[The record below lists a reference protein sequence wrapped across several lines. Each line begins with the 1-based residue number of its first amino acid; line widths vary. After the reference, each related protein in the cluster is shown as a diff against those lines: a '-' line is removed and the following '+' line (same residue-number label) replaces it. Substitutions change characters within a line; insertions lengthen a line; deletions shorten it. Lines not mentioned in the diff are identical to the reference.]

1 MTHNKANKTKMLTLI
16 LTFTAC
22 LALMLGI
29 ATASAFVARA
39 DEGEKTTIESVGVS
53 FNKTKIS
60 DELASMFQFE
70 DEATK
75 TLVVPEGANYTARIE
90 VIFAYGHTRRLW
102 SDAPGYLWSTIE
114 DSEITRDTPY
124 VVRVR
129 FEPKTGYIFD
139 ASKEAEYLS
148 AINIPGFEIGK
159 GKDIEVWTS
168 NLGEYYFTVDFVV
181 TKGMNHMFGWSLNA
195 YPKIGEPVN
204 GSLSTAYTD
213 TAFWLVGAPAPY
225 KFEKKIAPVG
235 TIVETQKSEILN
247 TYVCNYQITAVNA
260 MDGGTMY
267 ITATAADGQTCD
279 IPIQVHSVSGGHE
292 HTWVEKIEPIG
303 NDHHGYTKC
312 TAEDC
317 PGVAYQFDKGS
328 RYSTHDYAYGCNVE
342 CGTCGHVNPEGK
354 HTYIR
359 QFDVEDKE
367 YHISKCR
374 CGEVEKDENGNPVK
388 EKHHGGKATCFIG
401 AKCEVCDEIYTEK
414 MEHRYIF
421 TNPDLSLSNIQFKMC
436 YYCGTEETGHRHIAS
451 GGTATCNRRAVCTH
465 EGCGWEYGDFINH
478 TFSDGKCTVCGAD
491 EVVNRVVIEV
501 PYFTKG
507 TPVSI
512 LEYPLIKE
520 GRVFHAINS
529 NFASYTRRDGGGGFV
544 DKNGVIEQTVV
555 MRYNFLA
562 QANCK
567 INPDVNEIDVV
578 AENGEVVYK
587 EYSPSS
593 GYFTVCVLL
602 RLDNTVPSVEIEVPQ
617 PYGGNDVG
625 DFKIIEKNGMEVTVL
640 EWSGL
645 SNYYTGNFVEGKNA
659 WALLKITA
667 PEGEKFP
674 PTVNQVSMW
683 LSEMHLSGAG
693 FVVDRIDVNDEGTE
707 ATIRIELP
715 KALPCP
721 HKESTLK
728 EAGKPETCTE
738 NGVKD
743 KYACKSCGKEF
754 SDAACTEE
762 WDPTDLVIPAAH
774 KCQLVEAVAVTP
786 ADADGNNGKDGN
798 VEYYVCLREKCGKR
812 FADAACSSEITLEQT
827 IIHDFKTEWSSNKDK
842 HYHECKNCDV
852 IKDETAHRPDRTEAT
867 EDDPV
872 KCLDCGYVI
881 EPALA
886 HTTHHTTLVPGEDAT
901 CMKEGKKPYY
911 RCDGCEVK
919 FEDESATKPIVDE
932 SSLVIAKA
940 HKFGAWVAEVPAT
953 EETEG
958 VKGHKDCAFCKKHFD
973 ENGEEIA
980 DLTIAKLVKAEVA
993 VVGGTG
999 GGRLTVGEM
1008 VTVTANDPA
1017 EGKVFKGWKD
1027 ESGTTVSADKSY
1039 TFKVTG
1045 ATTLTAVYEDIAPT
1059 PTPQPGTD
1067 TKPTTKKQGLSGGQ
1081 IAGIVVG
1088 SAAVAGVGGF
1098 AIFWFAVKK
1107 KSFADLISAIKALF
1121 TKKK

>member
-1 MTHNKANKTKMLTLI
+1 MANRTKLLSLVFGITMCI
-16 LTFTAC
+16 
-22 LALMLGI
+22 ALMLGI
-29 ATASAFVARA
+29 AMASALIARA
-39 DEGEKTTIESVGVS
+39 DDGEKVTTENVGVS
-53 FNKTKIS
+53 FNKTKIG
-60 DELASMFQFE
+60 DKLVSMFNFE
-70 DEATK
+70 DETTK

-90 VIFAYGHTRRLW
+90 MISAYGHTRRLW

-129 FEPKTGYIFD
+129 FEPKTGFIFD
-139 ASKEAEYLS
+139 ASKETEYLRTM
-148 AINIPGFEIGK
+148 NIPGFEIGK
-159 GKDIEVWTS
+159 GKDIEVWTT

-204 GSLSTAYTD
+204 SSLCTPYTD

-225 KFEKKIAPVG
+225 TFEKKIAPVG

-354 HTYIR
+354 HTYIW
-359 QFDVEDKE
+359 QFDVDDTE

-401 AKCEVCDEIYTEK
+401 AKCEACDEIYTEK

-421 TNPDLSLSNIQFKMC
+421 TNPDVSLGNVQFKIC
-436 YYCGTEETGHRHIAS
+436 YYCGMEDTSHRHVAS

-507 TPVSI
+507 TPVKA

-529 NFASYTRRDGGGGFV
+529 YSASYTRRDGAGDPV
-544 DKNGVIEQTVV
+544 NGVIEQTVV
-555 MRYNFLA
+555 MCYKFFA

-567 INPDVNEIDVV
+567 INPDVNKIDVV

-587 EYSPSS
+587 KFYPSS
-593 GYFTVCVLL
+593 GYFMVCVLL

-617 PYGGNDVG
+617 PYGGNDAG

-721 HKESTLK
+721 HKESIVK

-738 NGVKD
+738 NGVKE
-743 KYACKSCGKEF
+743 KYACKDCGKEF
-754 SDAACTEE
+754 ADAACIEE
-762 WDPTDLVIPAAH
+762 WDPTDTVIPAAH
-774 KCQLVEAVAVTP
+774 KCRHVEAVAVTP

-798 VEYYVCLREKCGKR
+798 VEYYVCLREECKKI
-812 FADAACSSEITLEQT
+812 FSDKENANEITLEET
-827 IIHDFKTEWSSNKDK
+827 IIHDFDSEYSADNEN
-842 HYHECKNCDV
+842 HYHKCKNCDEKKDV
-852 IKDETAHRPDRTEAT
+852 EAHVFGEWKKEVAPTVEDYGVMAHKDCTVCARHFDNDGNEIKDLRIAKIGTHKVIVNGESKFYAHGESATVTA
-867 EDDPV
+867 ED
-872 KCLDCGYVI
+872 
-881 EPALA
+881 
-886 HTTHHTTLVPGEDAT
+886 
-901 CMKEGKKPYY
+901 KEGK
-911 RCDGCEVK
+911 E
-919 FEDESATKPIVDE
+919 
-932 SSLVIAKA
+932 
-940 HKFGAWVAEVPAT
+940 
-953 EETEG
+953 
-958 VKGHKDCAFCKKHFD
+958 
-973 ENGEEIA
+973 
-980 DLTIAKLVKAEVA
+980 
-993 VVGGTG
+993 
-999 GGRLTVGEM
+999 
-1008 VTVTANDPA
+1008 
-1017 EGKVFKGWKD
+1017 FKGWKD
-1027 ESGTTVSADKSY
+1027 ESGKIVSTNKSY
-1039 TFKVTG
+1039 TFTVNG
-1045 ATTLTAVYEDIAPT
+1045 ETTLTAVYDDITPAPT
-1059 PTPQPGTD
+1059 PDVPGEV
-1067 TKPTTKKQGLSGGQ
+1067 KPTNEGLSGGA
-1081 IAGIVVG
+1081 IAGIVIG
-1088 SAAVAGVGGF
+1088 SVAVAGIGGF

-1107 KSFADLISAIKALF
+1107 KTFADLIAAIKK
-1121 TKKK
+1121 TPKNK

>member
-1 MTHNKANKTKMLTLI
+1 MTHNKANKSKILSLVLGLTM
-16 LTFTAC
+16 C

-29 ATASAFVARA
+29 AMASTLVARA
-39 DEGEKTTIESVGVS
+39 DEGEKTEIKGVGVS
-53 FNKTKIS
+53 FNKTKIG
-60 DELASMFQFE
+60 DKLTSMFQFE

-90 VIFAYGHTRRLW
+90 VIYAYGHTRRLW
-102 SDAPGYLWSTIE
+102 HDAPGYLWSTIE
-114 DSEITRDTPY
+114 NSEITRDTPY
-124 VVRVR
+124 VVRVN

-139 ASKEAEYLS
+139 TTKEAEYLS
-148 AINIPGFEIGK
+148 TMNIPGFEIGK
-159 GKDIEVWTS
+159 GKDIEVWTT
-168 NLGEYYFTVDFVV
+168 NLGEYYFKVDFVV
-181 TKGMNHMFGWSLNA
+181 TKGMNHMFGWSLTA
-195 YPKIGEPVN
+195 YPQIGVPFN
-204 GSLSTAYTD
+204 SSLCTPYTD

-225 KFEKKIAPVG
+225 TFEKKIAPVG

-279 IPIQVHSVSGGHE
+279 IPIYVYSVSGGHE

-328 RYSTHDYAYGCNVE
+328 RYSTHDYAYGCNVK
-342 CGTCGHVNPEGK
+342 CGTCGHVNPDGK
-354 HTYIR
+354 HTYIW
-359 QFDVEDKE
+359 QFDVEDTE

-401 AKCEVCDEIYTEK
+401 AKCEACDEIYTEK

-421 TNPDLSLSNIQFKMC
+421 TNPDLSLSDIQFEMC
-436 YYCGTEETGHRHIAS
+436 YYCGTEKTEHRHIAS
-451 GGTATCNRRAVCTH
+451 GGTATCNRRAVCTY

-491 EVVNRVVIEV
+491 EVVNKVVIEV

-507 TPVSI
+507 TPVKI
-512 LEYPLIKE
+512 LEYPIIKE
-520 GRVFHAINS
+520 GRVSHAINS

-555 MRYNFLA
+555 MRYNFFA

-567 INPDVNEIDVV
+567 INPNVNEIDVV
-578 AENGEVVYK
+578 AENEEVVYK
-587 EYSPSS
+587 EYFPSS

-617 PYGGNDVG
+617 PYGGNDSG

-645 SNYYTGNFVEGKNA
+645 SNYYMGNFIEGQNA

-683 LSEMHLSGAG
+683 LSEMHLSGAE

-707 ATIRIELP
+707 ATIRIKLP

-743 KYACKSCGKEF
+743 KYACKDCGKEF
-754 SDAACTEE
+754 FDAACTMPWTIENAI
-762 WDPTDLVIPAAH
+762 IPAGH
-774 KCQLVEAVAVTP
+774 KCNRIEHTDVAP
-786 ADADGNNGKDGN
+786 GKDGN
-798 VEYYVCLREKCGKR
+798 IEYYECQREECGKL
-812 FADAACSSEITLEQT
+812 FADAACGSEITLAET

-842 HYHECKNCDV
+842 HYHECKNCDTK
-852 IKDETAHRPDRTEAT
+852 KDIEAHVFGEWKQEVAPTV
-867 EDDPV
+867 DD
-872 KCLDCGYVI
+872 Y
-881 EPALA
+881 
-886 HTTHHTTLVPGEDAT
+886 
-901 CMKEGKKPYY
+901 
-911 RCDGCEVK
+911 
-919 FEDESATKPIVDE
+919 
-932 SSLVIAKA
+932 
-940 HKFGAWVAEVPAT
+940 
-953 EETEG
+953 G
-958 VKGHKDCAFCKKHFD
+958 VMAHKDCTVCARHFD
-973 ENGEEIA
+973 NDGNEIKDLRIAKIGTHKVIVNGESKFY
-980 DLTIAKLVKAEVA
+980 TH
-993 VVGGTG
+993 
-999 GGRLTVGEM
+999 GESI
-1008 VTVTANDPA
+1008 TVTANDPA
-1017 EGKVFKGWKD
+1017 EGKVFKGWQD
-1027 ESGTTVSADKSY
+1027 ESGEIVSAEKSY
-1039 TFKVTG
+1039 TFTVKG
-1045 ATTLTAVYEDIAPT
+1045 ATTLTAVYEDKLPIGSDT
-1059 PTPQPGTD
+1059 GDLPGSD
-1067 TKPTTKKQGLSGGQ
+1067 TGDNGEGTRPPKPEKQGLSGGA
-1081 IAGIVVG
+1081 IAGIVIGSVLVVG
-1088 SAAVAGVGGF
+1088 LGGFSVFWFVIRKKTWADFMAAVKGMF
-1098 AIFWFAVKK
+1098 AKK
-1107 KSFADLISAIKALF
+1107 Q
-1121 TKKK
+1121 

>member
-1 MTHNKANKTKMLTLI
+1 MTHTKTLKSKIFKLLCS
-16 LTFTAC
+16 FTIC

-29 ATASAFVARA
+29 AFAGEIVARA
-39 DEGEKTTIESVGVS
+39 DDGEKVTIENVGVT
-53 FNKTKIS
+53 FNKTKIG
-60 DELASMFQFE
+60 DKLVSMFNFV
-70 DEATK
+70 DETKK
-75 TLVVPEGANYTARIE
+75 TLVVPENANYTARID
-90 VIFAYGHTRRLW
+90 VIFSNGHTRRLW
-102 SDAPGYLWSTIE
+102 TEAPGYLWSTIE
-114 DSEITRDTPY
+114 NSEITRDTPY

-129 FEPKTGYIFD
+129 FEAKTGYVFD

-159 GKDIEVWTS
+159 GKDIEVWTTS
-168 NLGEYYFTVDFVV
+168 LGEYYFNVDFVV

-195 YPKIGEPVN
+195 YPQIGVPFN
-204 GSLSTAYTD
+204 SSLCTPYTD

-225 KFEKKIAPVG
+225 TFEKKIAPVG

-260 MDGGTMY
+260 MDGGMMY

-279 IPIQVHSVSGGHE
+279 IPIWVQSVSGGHE
-292 HTWVEKIEPIG
+292 HTWVEEIEPIG

-328 RYSTHDYAYGCNVE
+328 RYSTHDYAYGCNVK

-354 HTYIR
+354 HTYIW
-359 QFDVEDKE
+359 QFDVEDTE

-374 CGEVEKDENGNPVK
+374 CGEVEKDESGNPVK

-401 AKCEVCDEIYTEK
+401 AKCEACDEIYTEK

-421 TNPDLSLSNIQFKMC
+421 TNPDLSLSDIQFEMC
-436 YYCGTEETGHRHIAS
+436 YYCGTEKTEHRHIAS
-451 GGTATCNRRAVCTH
+451 GGTATCNRRAVCTY

-507 TPVSI
+507 TPFKI

-529 NFASYTRRDGGGGFV
+529 NFASYIRRDGGGDHV
-544 DKNGVIEQTVV
+544 DKNGVIEHTVV
-555 MRYNFLA
+555 MCYKFFA

-567 INPDVNEIDVV
+567 INPDVNKIDVV

-602 RLDNTVPSVEIEVPQ
+602 RLDNTVSSVEIEVPQ
-617 PYGGNDVG
+617 PYGGNDAG
-625 DFKIIEKNGMEVTVL
+625 DLKIIEKNGMEVTVL

-645 SNYYTGNFVEGKNA
+645 SNYYIGNFIEGQNA

-743 KYACKSCGKEF
+743 KYACKSCGNEF
-754 SDAACTEE
+754 VDAECTMPWTIENAI
-762 WDPTDLVIPAAH
+762 IPAGH
-774 KCQLVEAVAVTP
+774 KCNRIEHTDVAP
-786 ADADGNNGKDGN
+786 GKDGN
-798 VEYYVCLREKCGKR
+798 IEYYECQREECGKL
-812 FADAACSSEITLEQT
+812 FADAACSSEITLAQT
-827 IIHDFKTEWSSNKDK
+827 VIHDFKTEWSADK
-842 HYHECKNCDV
+842 EAHFHECKNCD
-852 IKDETAHRPDRTEAT
+852 ITKDKAAHRPDRTEAT

-886 HTTHHTTLVPGEDAT
+886 HTTHHTALVPGEDAT
-901 CMKEGKKPYY
+901 CIKEGKKPYY
-911 RCDGCEVK
+911 KCDGCEVK
-919 FEDESATKPIVDE
+919 FEDEAATKPIADE
-932 SSLVIAKA
+932 STLVIPKA
-940 HKFGAWVAEVPAT
+940 HGFGAWVDEIPAT

-958 VKGHKDCAFCKKHFD
+958 VKGHKDCTFCGKHFD
-973 ENGEEIA
+973 ENGAEIA
-980 DLTIAKLVKAEVA
+980 DLTIAKLVKAEVT

-1008 VTVTANDPA
+1008 VTITANDPA
-1017 EGKVFKGWKD
+1017 EGKVFKCWKD
-1027 ESGTTVSADKSY
+1027 ANGNVVSTKRSY
-1039 TFKVTG
+1039 TFMVTG
-1045 ATTLTAVYEDIAPT
+1045 ETTLTAVYEDAP
-1059 PTPQPGTD
+1059 
-1067 TKPTTKKQGLSGGQ
+1067 KKKGLSGGA
-1081 IAGIVVG
+1081 IAGIIVGSVVVVG
-1088 SAAVAGVGGF
+1088 IGGF
-1098 AIFWFAVKK
+1098 AIFWFAIKK
-1107 KSFADLISAIKALF
+1107 KTFVELADASKKIF

>member
-1 MTHNKANKTKMLTLI
+1 MANKTKLLSLFFGLTM
-16 LTFTAC
+16 C
-22 LALMLGI
+22 LALMFGI
-29 ATASAFVARA
+29 VFAGDIVARA
-39 DEGEKTTIESVGVS
+39 DDGEKVMIENVGVS
-53 FNKTKIS
+53 FNKTKIG
-60 DELASMFQFE
+60 DKLVSMFQFE
-70 DEATK
+70 DETKK
-75 TLVVPEGANYTARIE
+75 TLVVPEGANYTARID

-114 DSEITRDTPY
+114 NSEITRDTPY
-124 VVRVR
+124 VVRVA
-129 FEPKTGYIFD
+129 FAPKTGYIFD
-139 ASKEAEYLS
+139 TTKETEYLS
-148 AINIPGFEIGK
+148 TMNIPGFEIGK
-159 GKDIEVWTS
+159 GKDTEVWTS
-168 NLGEYYFTVDFVV
+168 NLGEYYFYVDFAV

-195 YPKIGEPVN
+195 YPEIGKPFSS
-204 GSLSTAYTD
+204 SLCTAYTD

-225 KFEKKIAPVG
+225 SFEKKIAPVG

-279 IPIQVHSVSGGHE
+279 IPIRVHSVSGGHE
-292 HTWVEKIEPIG
+292 HTWVEEIEPIG
-303 NDHHGYTKC
+303 NEFHGYTKC

-342 CGTCGHVNPEGK
+342 CGTCGYVNPEGK
-354 HTYIR
+354 HNYIW
-359 QFDVEDKE
+359 QIDVEDKE

-388 EKHHGGKATCFIG
+388 EKHHGGKATCFVG

-421 TNPDLSLSNIQFKMC
+421 TNPDASLGNAQFKIC
-436 YYCGTEETGHRHIAS
+436 YYCGTEDTSQRHIAE

-507 TPVSI
+507 TPVKA
-512 LEYPLIKE
+512 LEYPIIKE
-520 GRVFHAINS
+520 GRVFNAINS
-529 NFASYTRRDGGGGFV
+529 NFASYSRRDGGGEHV

-555 MRYNFLA
+555 MRYSFFA

-567 INPDVNEIDVV
+567 INPDVNKIDVV

-587 EYSPSS
+587 EYTPSN

-617 PYGGNDVG
+617 PYGGNDSG

-645 SNYYTGNFVEGKNA
+645 SNYYTGNFIEGQNA

-683 LSEMHLSGAG
+683 LSEMHLSGAE

-721 HKESTLK
+721 HKESTVK
-728 EAGKPETCTE
+728 EAGTPETCTE

-743 KYACKSCGKEF
+743 KYACKDCGKEF
-754 SDAACTEE
+754 ADAACTEE

-798 VEYYVCLREKCGKR
+798 IEYYVCLREECKKL
-812 FADAACSSEITLEQT
+812 FSDKENTNEITLEQT
-827 IIHDFKTEWSSNKDK
+827 IIHDFDSEYSVDK
-842 HYHECKNCDV
+842 ENHYHKCKNCDAK
-852 IKDETAHRPDRTEAT
+852 KDVEAHVFGEWVEEVAPTVEDYGVTA
-867 EDDPV
+867 
-872 KCLDCGYVI
+872 
-881 EPALA
+881 
-886 HTTHHTTLVPGEDAT
+886 
-901 CMKEGKKPYY
+901 
-911 RCDGCEVK
+911 
-919 FEDESATKPIVDE
+919 
-932 SSLVIAKA
+932 
-940 HKFGAWVAEVPAT
+940 
-953 EETEG
+953 
-958 VKGHKDCAFCKKHFD
+958 HKDCTVCARHFD
-973 ENGEEIA
+973 KENNEIK
-980 DLTIAKLVKAEVA
+980 DLRIAKIGTYKVTVNDESKFYADGESVTVKANA
-993 VVGGTG
+993 
-999 GGRLTVGEM
+999 
-1008 VTVTANDPA
+1008 PA
-1017 EGKVFKGWKD
+1017 AGKVFKGWKD
-1027 ESGTTVSADKSY
+1027 ASGNIVSTDTEY
-1039 TFKVTG
+1039 TFTVTG
-1045 ATTLTAVYEDIAPT
+1045 ETTLTAVYEDMPSDSGEIT
-1059 PTPQPGTD
+1059 PPA
-1067 TKPTTKKQGLSGGQ
+1067 KNEGLSGGA
-1081 IAGIVVG
+1081 IVGIVVG
-1088 SAAVAGVGGF
+1088 SVSVAGIGGF
-1098 AIFWFAVKK
+1098 AIFWFAIKK
-1107 KSFADLISAIKALF
+1107 KTFADLIAAIKG
-1121 TKKK
+1121 TPKNK